1 MKIWLYYEPIMEL
14 LVQNVIE
21 KWRKLKE
28 KDNIKEEEN
37 IKIIGKTLRSF
48 FIDLLYAS
56 FKSES

>member
-1 MKIWLYYEPIMEL
+1 MEL